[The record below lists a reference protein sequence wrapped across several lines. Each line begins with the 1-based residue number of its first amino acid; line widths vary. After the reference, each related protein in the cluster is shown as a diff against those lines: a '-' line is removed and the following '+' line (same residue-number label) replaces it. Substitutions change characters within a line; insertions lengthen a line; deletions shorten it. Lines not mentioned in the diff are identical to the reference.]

1 MKIKLDLYNKEM
13 EVLSEKDFKFYKGML
28 DWIESECGVVYDWEE
43 YLIIDLKVKK

>member
-13 EVLSEKDFKFYKGML
+13 EVLSEKDFKFY
-28 DWIESECGVVYDWEE
+28 IEGVEEIKSECGVVYDCEE